1 MSDYDAVIIGSGIG
15 GLTTGAYLA
24 KRGRRV
30 LICEQYRRPGGYL
43 TSFKHKGYI
52 FDGGTQSVE
61 DMGMFIPMLRQLG
74 LLERIPLSRSRFAIA
89 SEEFFCLIESIDDL
103 GAFYDELIRLFP
115 DERRGLSDIRDLA
128 QRCCRLMNAVLA
140 AAPNPV
146 YQDLKGFLRENL
158 PSLVRN
164 APAMRGIGEFNRL
177 FDVPLK
183 DYLSQRINN
192 PDVVNI
198 ICNLGFYGMPVSFGL
213 ASSTFAMDLY
223 YSMGGFQAVA
233 DTFVDFIEENGG
245 EVRCKTMVEEIMVE
259 NKKAVGI
266 RLKGGEVVRAPFV
279 ISNADMRQTFL
290 KLLPPESVPAEYKER
305 LRTSKV
311 SHSMFTVFL
320 GLDIPPQELDNRGCH
335 HIVIFPELRGVDF
348 AHISDDPD
356 FYRHAPVMINIPT
369 THDPSLAPE
378 GKSAMTIQ
386 YYATEDFADNWGTE
400 DGKPTPRYKEL
411 KETIGDQMIATT
423 EKVLPGISEY
433 IDVKLTA
440 TPYTYK
446 RYSLNSGGSIIG
458 WSKHPAEAL
467 NSGFRSFMDF
477 LTPVKNLYQVGHW
490 AFGPGGIPGGAMT
503 GKLVSDIVRLRS
515 RLKI

>member
-1 MSDYDAVIIGSGIG
+1 
-15 GLTTGAYLA
+15 
-24 KRGRRV
+24 
-30 LICEQYRRPGGYL
+30 
-43 TSFKHKGYI
+43 
-52 FDGGTQSVE
+52 
-61 DMGMFIPMLRQLG
+61 
-74 LLERIPLSRSRFAIA
+74 
-89 SEEFFCLIESIDDL
+89 
-103 GAFYDELIRLFP
+103 
-115 DERRGLSDIRDLA
+115 
-128 QRCCRLMNAVLA
+128 
-140 AAPNPV
+140 
-146 YQDLKGFLRENL
+146 
-158 PSLVRN
+158 
-164 APAMRGIGEFNRL
+164 
-177 FDVPLK
+177 
-183 DYLSQRINN
+183 
-192 PDVVNI
+192 
-198 ICNLGFYGMPVSFGL
+198 
-213 ASSTFAMDLY
+213 
-223 YSMGGFQAVA
+223 
-233 DTFVDFIEENGG
+233 
-245 EVRCKTMVEEIMVE
+245 MVEEIMVE

-290 KLLPPESVPAEYKER
+290 KLLPPETVPAQYKER

-356 FYRHAPVMINIPT
+356 FYRHAPAMINIPT
-369 THDPSLAPE
+369 AHDPSLAPE

-411 KETIGDQMIATT
+411 KEMVADQMIATT

-503 GKLVSDIVRLRS
+503 GKLVSDIVRLRL
-515 RLKI
+515 RLRI